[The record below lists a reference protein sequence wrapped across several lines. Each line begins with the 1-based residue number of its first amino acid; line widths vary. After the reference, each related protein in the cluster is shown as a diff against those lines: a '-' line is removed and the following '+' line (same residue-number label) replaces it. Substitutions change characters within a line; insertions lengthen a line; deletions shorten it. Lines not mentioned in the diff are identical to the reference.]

1 MVRED
6 ALWSQDWV
14 EDMTEEQKAIVLQVR
29 NAIID

>member
-1 MVRED
+1 ML
-6 ALWSQDWV
+6 LWSQDWV